1 MNENKIDTLN
11 ENPVAPE
18 TQAPPSAEALP
29 DPLQSAQDA
38 HRLRNGKI
46 AALPHDLREQLN
58 LRLQRGEPA
67 PPLLDWLNSQPE
79 VLAVLKDTFDGV
91 PISKQNLSAWRQ
103 GGYLEWQMRQ
113 ELTLDADTL
122 NGTAQEIEDSVPGV
136 ELANNLVT
144 ILTAH
149 YARLLNHWDGE
160 PDPKF
165 EAKLLV
171 LRRLSRDVAL
181 LQKCQLLAAEYEAG
195 LEKQWRQDL
204 DDFRW
209 RRLMARLKNL
219 DESENPEPPSPGD
232 PNPLETPAESTVP
245 ITPTLPLHSMPG
257 MEPSRKAQAQ
267 SEQPQT
273 PSHPATEDQA
283 RSRSAHQ
290 PACPPSFPPTERRR
304 ELAPSR
310 PTLVKPS
317 QGKMEVVPPSPSPSI
332 SPSSP

>member
-11 ENPVAPE
+11 ETPVAPQ
-18 TQAPPSAEALP
+18 TPPPLPAEDLP
-29 DPLQSAQDA
+29 DPLHSAQEA

-58 LRLQRGEPA
+58 LRLQHGEAA

-79 VLAVLKDTFDGV
+79 ALAVLKDTFDGV

-103 GGYLEWQMRQ
+103 GGFLEWQMRQ

-204 DDFRW
+204 DEFRW

-232 PNPLETPAESTVP
+232 PNPLETPAESTAAT
-245 ITPTLPLHSMPG
+245 TPSLPL
-257 MEPSRKAQAQ
+257 PSLAGIESFRKAHAQ
-267 SEQPQT
+267 SEKPPT
-273 PSHPATEDQA
+273 PSHPATADQA
-283 RSRSAHQ
+283 RSRSACQ
-290 PACPPSFPPTERRR
+290 PACPPSLPPTEWRR
-304 ELAPSR
+304 EFAPSG

-317 QGKMEVVPPSPSPSI
+317 QGKMEVVPPSA
-332 SPSSP
+332 